1 MAGVT
6 ATMEDCVNKIA
17 EVVTPWRSIIAKEDS
32 VSTSH
37 HMIDEICAAGQVLRS
52 LWKSLSLI
60 SWKVIKNWRYYCCQ
74 FYRLPLWGYKLV

>member
-52 LWKSLSLI
+52 L
-60 SWKVIKNWRYYCCQ
+60 
-74 FYRLPLWGYKLV
+74 

>member
-17 EVVTPWRSIIAKEDS
+17 EVVTPWRNMIAKEDS

-52 LWKSLSLI
+52 L
-60 SWKVIKNWRYYCCQ
+60 
-74 FYRLPLWGYKLV
+74 